1 MSIINGPSGR
11 FIVAACSTVVI
22 EYANPRDDHRMKTVR
37 TTYAGCMTV
46 VLGIE
51 TSCDET
57 AAAVV
62 DETFHV
68 HSSVIESSI
77 DQHRAFGGVVPE
89 LAGRAHVATIGPVV
103 RRALLEAGLDPTAP
117 ALDAVAVTSGPGLI
131 GSLLVGLS
139 AAKGY
144 ALAWGVPFIGVN
156 HLEGHLFA
164 PLLEQS
170 DLEWPLLTLLVSGG
184 HSMIVLQL
192 EPGQHQVLGET
203 IDDAAGEAYDKVA
216 RWLGLGYPGG
226 PEIDRL
232 AQHGDP
238 RALAL
243 PVSMTGDNLD
253 FSFSGLKTAVVRATE
268 KHGDVALG
276 DVAASFQAAV
286 CEQLLRKLRSAMEK
300 YEVRGVALAGG
311 VAANSALR
319 AGVAQLASE
328 FGVFSHLPT
337 MAMCTD
343 NAAMVAAA
351 GLHRF
356 VARGPSGFTL
366 PARPNWLLADV
377 S

>member
-1 MSIINGPSGR
+1 L
-11 FIVAACSTVVI
+11 
-22 EYANPRDDHRMKTVR
+22 
-37 TTYAGCMTV
+37 

-62 DETFHV
+62 DEHFHV
-68 HSSVIESSI
+68 LSSVVESSI

-89 LAGRAHVATIGPVV
+89 LAGRAHVTTIGPVV
-103 RRALLEAGLDPTAP
+103 RRALHDAGLDPSEP
-117 ALDAVAVTSGPGLI
+117 AIAGLAVTSGPGLI

-139 AAKGY
+139 TTKALS
-144 ALAWGVPFIGVN
+144 LAWGVPFIGVN

-164 PLLEQS
+164 PLLES
-170 DLEWPLLTLLVSGG
+170 RDLEWPLMTLLVSGG
-184 HSMIVLQL
+184 HSLIVLQRG
-192 EPGQHQVLGET
+192 PGQHEVLGET

-232 AQHGDP
+232 AKEGSP
-238 RALAL
+238 TALKL
-243 PVSMTGDNLD
+243 PVSMIGEGFDL
-253 FSFSGLKTAVVRATE
+253 SFSGLKTAVVRASE
-268 KHGDVALG
+268 AHREISLE
-276 DVAASFQAAV
+276 DVAASFQSALS
-286 CEQLLRKLRSAMEK
+286 EQLLRKLRQSLER

-319 AGVAQLASE
+319 AGVSQLARE
-328 FGVFSHLPT
+328 FALVCHLPS

-343 NAAMVAAA
+343 NAAMIAAA
-351 GLHRF
+351 GLFRLN
-356 VARGPSGFTL
+356 VSGPSEL
-366 PARPNWLLADV
+366 NLSARPNWQLADV